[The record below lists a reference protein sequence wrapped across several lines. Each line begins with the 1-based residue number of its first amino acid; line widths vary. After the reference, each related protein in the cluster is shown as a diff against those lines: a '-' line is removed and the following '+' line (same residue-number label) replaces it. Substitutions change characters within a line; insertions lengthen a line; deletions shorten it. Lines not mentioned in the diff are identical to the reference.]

1 MMAEHELRCCCGRPS
16 CAFLEHNN
24 AALGVLERELDM
36 AARMGQVRTFL
47 RLQCASVAL
56 HLECD
61 LAGRTCV
68 IKSEMTV
75 ASMRVYPA

>member
-24 AALGVLERELDM
+24 AALGALERELDM
-36 AARMGQVRTFL
+36 AARMGQVRTSL
-47 RLQCASVAL
+47 RLQCAIVAL
-56 HLECD
+56 HLESD

-68 IKSEMTV
+68 IKSEMT
-75 ASMRVYPA
+75 ATSMRISVA